1 MRLGRALARTG
12 SGSGALTH
20 PPGFPYHRGGQLN
33 LRNQN
38 RSLPVLALILI
49 LALAAGLRLRHI
61 RADPPPLLVHL
72 TNSAGIY
79 FDEAMYCHNARNK
92 LLFDTWMTDDWNPVL
107 YNGILTGVYYAAFKL
122 FGLSIVTMKTVNI
135 VFGLLGVLFLYLA
148 VRRSLSSSYALG
160 FAFLFAVDYYWT
172 MYNRVGLLEN
182 FSTLF
187 FIISYYLAVRAKD
200 KPLPMI
206 FFGVCVALAVL
217 SKYLFFYFF
226 FAALAAVAYRARQ
239 DRRWR
244 DVGHFLAGTM
254 AVLSVW
260 FFAVFIPLASS
271 FRKIGS
277 GWLDLS
283 WPESVGQFF
292 FNIYRNNMH
301 RYMSLVPLLFIVA
314 LLFSASVV
322 VRLWKRNPAPDLP
335 ELFVVL
341 WMTGTFLQMA
351 ILNYQPLRYYL
362 NIVPA
367 LFFAVSLAIKRRPW
381 MRAHALPVLLVF
393 LIMAPLFHRFWIGLV
408 KYPSALFAFNFMG
421 VRFLV
426 YAAILAALW
435 MWLKSGPRFDRAA
448 TVFIFGVLALSSL
461 TIYYARFYQKPLYQ
475 LQAMSSSIRML
486 PPGSVIMGNEAPRL
500 ALETDFRLFPSFEG
514 WFNDHDPF
522 GEQRPTHLLTLDKY
536 WGGEIRWIK
545 RRFPDVVSRLKLLRQ
560 FPLWDTTVSLYKV
573 NYTETD

>member
-1 MRLGRALARTG
+1 MHQRRRHLLLLGL
-12 SGSGALTH
+12 L
-20 PPGFPYHRGGQLN
+20 L
-33 LRNQN
+33 
-38 RSLPVLALILI
+38 LIT
-49 LALAAGLRLRHI
+49 LAAALRLQRI
-61 RADPPPLLVHL
+61 QADPPPLLVHL

-107 YNGILTGVYYAAFKL
+107 YNGILTGIYYVAFKL
-122 FGLSIVTMKTVNI
+122 FGLSIVTMKAVNI
-135 VFGLLGVLFLYLA
+135 VFGLLGIVFVYLA
-148 VRRSLSSSYALG
+148 VRRTLTPSYALG
-160 FAFLFAVDYYWT
+160 LALLFAVDYYWT

-187 FIISYYLAVRAKD
+187 FIISYYFAIKAKE
-200 KPLPMI
+200 KPLDMAV
-206 FFGVCVALAVL
+206 FGGSVALAVL

-226 FAALAAVAYRARQ
+226 FAALLAVAYHA
-239 DRRWR
+239 WLNKKGR
-244 DVGHFLAGTM
+244 DLLRFLAGATTVLLVWFM
-254 AVLSVW
+254 AVFL
-260 FFAVFIPLASS
+260 PLASS

-301 RYMSLVPLLFIVA
+301 RYMSLIPLLFIVG
-314 LLFSASVV
+314 LLFSASVLI
-322 VRLWKRNPAPDLP
+322 RLVKRNPPPDLP

-341 WMTGTFLQMA
+341 WLAGTFLQMA

-367 LFFAVSLAIKRRPW
+367 LFFAASWTIRDRPW
-381 MRAHALPVLLVF
+381 MRARALPIGLIF
-393 LIMAPLFHRFWIGLV
+393 LALAPLFYRFWIGLV
-408 KYPSALFAFNFMG
+408 KYPSALFAFNYLG
-421 VRFLV
+421 VRFLI

-435 MWLKSGPRFDRAA
+435 MWLGSSPRFDRIAMA
-448 TVFIFGVLALSSL
+448 FVFGVLILSSL
-461 TIYYARFYQKPLYQ
+461 TVYYAQFYKKPAYQ
-475 LQAMSSSIRML
+475 LQAISNSIRLL

-500 ALETDFRLFPSFEG
+500 ALETDFRLFPAFEG
-514 WFNDHDPF
+514 WFNDRDPF
-522 GEQRPTHLLTLDKY
+522 REQRPTHLLTLDKY

-545 RRFPDVVSRLKLLRQ
+545 RRFPEVAARLKLLRQ

-573 NYTETD
+573 NYPEGN

>member
-1 MRLGRALARTG
+1 M
-12 SGSGALTH
+12 
-20 PPGFPYHRGGQLN
+20 
-33 LRNQN
+33 RNQS
-38 RSLPVLALILI
+38 RSLPRLGLILI
-49 LALAAGLRLRHI
+49 LALGAALRIQHI
-61 RADPPPLLVHL
+61 KADPPPLLVHL

-107 YNGILTGVYYAAFKL
+107 YNGVLTGIYYAAFKL
-122 FGLSIVTMKTVNI
+122 FGLSIVTMKAVNI
-135 VFGLLGVLFLYLA
+135 AFGLLGIVFLYLA
-148 VRRSLSSSYALG
+148 VRRSLALSYALG

-172 MYNRVGLLEN
+172 MYNRIGLLEN

-187 FIISYYLAVRAKD
+187 FIISYYFSVRAKD
-200 KPLPMI
+200 KPRNLVA
-206 FFGVCVALAVL
+206 FGICAALTVL

-226 FAALAAVAYRARQ
+226 FAALLAVAYYAWQ
-239 DRRWR
+239 SGRWR
-244 DVGHFLAGTM
+244 DLLRFLAGSF
-254 AVLSVW
+254 AVLVVW

-322 VRLWKRNPAPDLP
+322 IRLWKRNPAPELP

-341 WMTGTFLQMA
+341 WLAGAFFQMA

-362 NIVPA
+362 NIIPA
-367 LFFAVSLAIKRRPW
+367 LFFAVALAVKRRPW
-381 MRAHALPVLLVF
+381 MRAHALPIFLVF
-393 LIMAPLFHRFWIGLV
+393 LVMAPLFHRFWIGLV
-408 KYPSALFAFNFMG
+408 KYPSALFAFNYMG
-421 VRFLV
+421 VRFLI

-435 MWLKSGPRFDRAA
+435 MWLKSGPGFESAA
-448 TVFIFGVLALSSL
+448 TIFIFGVLALSSL
-461 TIYYARFYQKPLYQ
+461 TIYYAQFYRKPLYQ
-475 LQAMSSSIRML
+475 LQALSSSIRML

-500 ALETDFRLFPSFEG
+500 ALETDFRLFPAFEG
-514 WFNDHDPF
+514 WFNDRDPF
-522 GEQRPTHLLTLDKY
+522 REQRPTHLLTLDKY
-536 WGGEIRWIK
+536 WGGEIRWIR
-545 RRFPDVVSRLKLLRQ
+545 RRFPDVASRLKLLRR

-573 NYTETD
+573 DSTESD